1 MSSNKSTINSAQ
13 KKFKNKNLITT
24 EIIHISNE
32 HLPTILEVSFTETL
46 NVTPDFPC
54 VKINRVYGL
63 FGTKLYDN
71 IESSR
76 RARMNDAAP
85 SWRQSYTHQRSTV
98 VDKLIRLNYFPLTIL
113 K

>member
-46 NVTPDFPC
+46 NVTPHIDNLITNRYLTFHAL
-54 VKINRVYGL
+54 KINRVYEL

-85 SWRQSYTHQRSTV
+85 SGANHTRIKEPQL
-98 VDKLIRLNYFPLTIL
+98 LIN
-113 K
+113 